1 MPSSNISN
9 QQQQP
14 PPQPDY
20 IYRPEDPEYSDQFGA
35 DRQPLSSSN
44 NANSGLS
51 QRYHQLSTNMEAN
64 EVKTLTR
71 MQILTPLSVLLQMGV
86 MILCG
91 SKLIKPN
98 LQQVSRRHPTYL
110 SPQDSFVL
118 FYWAILYVLLI
129 GFSVFLL
136 LSRTPETKKAL
147 VHGVSTRL
155 ALANYLMVL
164 WVIFW
169 VLDRHS
175 TFILGTATLGVIA
188 LILLFNALILAVRYP
203 PSPKHPLDWLFI
215 HVPIKMFLVITIQ
228 YDLWQQLFLAL
239 GWDYGTG
246 GHKALLQSL
255 WYAFGIVTG
264 LGAFSALWIFATAD
278 LTWAAAGIYLNLGLL
293 WHKHFSLIGGRDDG
307 EPRPAPLTAA
317 IILSISL
324 QAVALLAGIAWKRVK
339 ARQEGRIA
347 LPLTPEEEAAAYRA
361 EAERSARAAAA
372 AGPSS
377 TANEAAPAAGAHPTT
392 AKQNKIVDVADEEA
406 AAESSGATVTPTKVT
421 RKLGGAGGSANG
433 SPTKKK

>member
-1 MPSSNISN
+1 MPSSNTSTT
-9 QQQQP
+9 Q
-14 PPQPDY
+14 PQPDY

-35 DRQPLSSSN
+35 DRPSPST
-44 NANSGLS
+44 NANATSGLS
-51 QRYHQLSTNMEAN
+51 QRYHQLSTTMEAN

-71 MQILTPLSVLLQMGV
+71 MQILAPLSVLLQMGV

-118 FYWAILYVLLI
+118 FYWAVLYVLLI

-147 VHGVSTRL
+147 VHGVGTRL

-164 WVIFW
+164 WAIFW
-169 VLDRHS
+169 ILDRPL
-175 TFILGTATLGVIA
+175 TFILGTAVLGVIA
-188 LILLFNALILAVRYP
+188 LILLFNALVLAVRYA

-228 YDLWQQLFLAL
+228 YDVWQQLFMAL
-239 GWDYGTG
+239 GWDFGSG
-246 GHKALLQSL
+246 GHDALLKGL
-255 WYAFGIVTG
+255 WPAFGIVTG

-278 LTWAAAGIYLNLGLL
+278 LTWTAAGIYLNLGLL

-324 QAVALLAGIAWKRVK
+324 QAVALVAGVAWKRIK

-347 LPLTPEEEAAAYRA
+347 LPLTPEEEAAA
-361 EAERSARAAAA
+361 
-372 AGPSS
+372 
-377 TANEAAPAAGAHPTT
+377 
-392 AKQNKIVDVADEEA
+392 
-406 AAESSGATVTPTKVT
+406 
-421 RKLGGAGGSANG
+421 
-433 SPTKKK
+433 

>member
-1 MPSSNISN
+1 MPSSNTSN
-9 QQQQP
+9 HQ

-35 DRQPLSSSN
+35 DRQQPSN
-44 NANSGLS
+44 NNAASGLS

-118 FYWAILYVLLI
+118 FYWAVLYVLLI

-136 LSRTPETKKAL
+136 LSRMPETKKAL
-147 VHGVSTRL
+147 VHGVGTRL

-164 WVIFW
+164 WAIFW
-169 VLDRHS
+169 ILHRPP
-175 TFILGTATLGVIA
+175 TFILGTATLAVIA
-188 LILLFNALILAVRYP
+188 VILLFNALVLAVRYP

-228 YDLWQQLFLAL
+228 YDLWQQLFVAL
-239 GWDYGTG
+239 GWDFGSG
-246 GHKALLQSL
+246 GHDALLQGL
-255 WYAFGIVTG
+255 WPAFGIITG

-278 LTWAAAGIYLNLGLL
+278 LTWTAAGIYLNLGLL

-324 QAVALLAGIAWKRVK
+324 QAVALLAGIAWKRIK

-347 LPLTPEEEAAAYRA
+347 LPLTPEEEVAAYRA
-361 EAERSARAAAA
+361 EAERNARAATAAAA
-372 AGPSS
+372 AASSSSS
-377 TANEAAPAAGAHPTT
+377 TAPADEAGAPAT

-421 RKLGGAGGSANG
+421 RKLGGSANG
-433 SPTKKK
+433 SPTKK

>member
-1 MPSSNISN
+1 MPDSNNTASTP
-9 QQQQP
+9 QQ
-14 PPQPDY
+14 PQPDY
-20 IYRPEDPEYSDQFGA
+20 IYRPEDPEYSDQLRA
-35 DRQPLSSSN
+35 DSEVPSDPN
-44 NANSGLS
+44 HFASGLS
-51 QRYHQLSTNMEAN
+51 QRYHHLSTNMDVN

-110 SPQDSFVL
+110 SVQDSFVL
-118 FYWAILYVLLI
+118 FYWVILYVLLI

-136 LSRTPETKKAL
+136 LSRTSETKKAL
-147 VHGVSTRL
+147 THGVGTRL
-155 ALANYLMVL
+155 SLANYMMVL
-164 WVIFW
+164 WAIFW
-169 VLDRHS
+169 ILDRPL

-188 LILLFNALILAVRYP
+188 VILLFNALVLAVRYP
-203 PSPKHPLDWLFI
+203 PSHKHPLDWLFI

-228 YDLWQQLFLAL
+228 YDLWQQLFMAL
-239 GWDYGTG
+239 GWDFGSG
-246 GHKALLQSL
+246 GHDGLVRGL
-255 WYAFGIVTG
+255 WPAFGIVSG
-264 LGAFSALWIFATAD
+264 LGVFSALWIFGTAD
-278 LTWAAAGIYLNLGLL
+278 LIWTAAGIYLNLGLL

-317 IILSISL
+317 IILSIAL
-324 QAVALLAGIAWKRVK
+324 QSVALIAGVAWKRIK

-372 AGPSS
+372 TSS
-377 TANEAAPAAGAHPTT
+377 ATLPATAPKNAVHD
-392 AKQNKIVDVADEEA
+392 IADEEA

-421 RKLGGAGGSANG
+421 RKLGGGSSNA

>member
-1 MPSSNISN
+1 MPSSNSASN
-9 QQQQP
+9 QQ
-14 PPQPDY
+14 PQPDY
-20 IYRPEDPEYSDQFGA
+20 IYRPEDPEHSDQFRA
-35 DRQPLSSSN
+35 DSEVPSN
-44 NANSGLS
+44 PNHPASGLS

-64 EVKTLTR
+64 EVKSLTR

-110 SPQDSFVL
+110 SVQDSFVL

-147 VHGVSTRL
+147 VHGVGTRL

-164 WVIFW
+164 WAIFW
-169 VLDRHS
+169 ILDRPL
-175 TFILGTATLGVIA
+175 TFILGTATVGVIA
-188 LILLFNALILAVRYP
+188 LILLFNALVLAVRYP
-203 PSPKHPLDWLFI
+203 PAAKHPLDWLFI
-215 HVPIKMFLVITIQ
+215 HVPIKLFLVITLQ
-228 YDLWQQLFLAL
+228 YDLWQQLFMAL
-239 GWDYGTG
+239 GWDFGSG
-246 GHKALLQSL
+246 GHEALVQGL
-255 WYAFGIVTG
+255 WPAFGIVTG

-278 LTWAAAGIYLNLGLL
+278 LTWTAAGIYLNIGLL

-324 QAVALLAGIAWKRVK
+324 QAVALIAGIAWKRIK

-347 LPLTPEEEAAAYRA
+347 LPLTPEEEAAVYRA
-361 EAERSARAAAA
+361 EAERNARAAAA
-372 AGPSS
+372 AAPAP
-377 TANEAAPAAGAHPTT
+377 ANEVAPAAAGTT
-392 AKQNKIVDVADEEA
+392 KHANKKLINDVADEEA
-406 AAESSGATVTPTKVT
+406 AAESSGGAGDVAPTKVT
-421 RKLGGAGGSANG
+421 RKLGGGSSTSG